1 MCAAAGWFACSVI
14 ALIRVQFCCPFGQII
29 DAEMTMK
36 NTVMNEDIAGIVL
49 LLGSELVEV
58 AGGGGMALMP
68 EVTVEL
74 IGPSPWPLPP
84 K

>member
-1 MCAAAGWFACSVI
+1 
-14 ALIRVQFCCPFGQII
+14 
-29 DAEMTMK
+29 MK
-36 NTVMNEDIAGIVL
+36 NTVMNEDTAGIVL

-68 EVTVEL
+68 DVTVDA
-74 IGPSPWPLPP
+74 IGPEWPLPP